1 VELHLPKM
9 SAIKVGIVNYLNTKP
24 LLFGLE
30 QLERKGIIELVKK
43 YPSAIADDL
52 KAGMVDIALI
62 PIAEYPNI
70 PNGKI
75 IGTHCISS
83 RETVASV
90 CLFSH
95 VPIEEIETILLDYQS
110 RTSVQLIQILCKEY
124 WKKEIEFLPATENY
138 ISKIEDTTAALI
150 IGDRAFEQLHNF
162 EYVYDLAEAWHTY
175 TTLPFVFALWISNT
189 TLSEEFI
196 EAFEQAN
203 EEGMQY
209 LDTIAKEQHYT
220 FYDLKDY
227 YTNRICYNIDADRNK
242 SKDLFLQKLSQK
254 KSN

>member
-30 QLERKGIIELVKK
+30 QLESKGIIELVKK

-138 ISKIEDTTAALI
+138 IQDIQGNTAAVI
-150 IGDRAFEQLHNF
+150 IGDRAFEQLPHF
-162 EYVYDLAEAWHTY
+162 EYIYDLAEQWQSY
-175 TTLPFVFALWISNT
+175 MQLPFVFALWVST
-189 TLSEEFI
+189 KSFSEEFI
-196 EAFEQAN
+196 TVFEAAN
-203 EEGMQY
+203 EAGMEHLQSIADAQQY
-209 LDTIAKEQHYT
+209 AHFNLV
-220 FYDLKDY
+220 DY
-227 YTNRICYNIDADRNK
+227 YTNRICYTMDEDRLK
-242 SKDLFLQKLSQK
+242 SKNIFLQMITSPTF
-254 KSN
+254 